1 MGSYINDVA
10 SYEEIGWAG
19 GGGGLQYIDV
29 SRQQLE
35 KGGLNLFYR
44 CHKKLNG
51 FMLVVCVQNMT
62 VKIWNR

>member
-10 SYEEIGWAG
+10 AYEEIGL

-35 KGGLNLFYR
+35 KGGLNSFYR

-51 FMLVVCVQNMT
+51 FMLVFCVQNMT

>member
-10 SYEEIGWAG
+10 AYEEIGL

-51 FMLVVCVQNMT
+51 FMLVACAQNMT
-62 VKIWNR
+62 IKIWSR